1 MQCGNVQDALSFRQ
15 VHIARGSFVTFKTYI
30 SAGMF
35 RLFRLLTKIQTFVG
49 LLETITKSAPQAMA
63 SVVLTFIVIF
73 IFSAVGTR
81 MFTYV
86 KEGNELDTT
95 FNNFSN
101 FLLSLI
107 AMFRVSSGSGWSVV
121 LSEAGV

>member
-1 MQCGNVQDALSFRQ
+1 MD
-15 VHIARGSFVTFKTYI
+15 
-30 SAGMF
+30 AGMF

-121 LSEAGV
+121 LTEAGV